1 MPTAGQILLR
11 CTLAALVLSSRGT
24 NAQVGGSNPTPP
36 PPPPLNITAIS
47 AASNASTLECWQ
59 FGPLAVVSAPGV
71 SGAAPLLLLG
81 GAASSVSYTVFPAN
95 TTGGPHNAPRL
106 QLVVFLSG
114 LARITL
120 PSSSAG
126 GNGTAASFVVRGGR
140 NGIIVAADTRD
151 VSGPGHTTDYPGDEP
166 TVVLQMPIAAGRLGF
181 GRYSVLHEG
190 PCTEE
195 EMSGL

>member
-1 MPTAGQILLR
+1 MRLGGPGPFQPQHQR
-11 CTLAALVLSSRGT
+11 VGWWQQPHAAAAAAA
-24 NAQVGGSNPTPP
+24 AQHHRQLGRVQRVHARVP
-36 PPPPLNITAIS
+36 
-47 AASNASTLECWQ
+47 
-59 FGPLAVVSAPGV
+59 
-71 SGAAPLLLLG
+71 LLLG
-81 GAASSVSYTVFPAN
+81 GAASGVSYTVFPAN
-95 TTGGPHNAPRL
+95 ITGRPHNAPRL

-120 PSSSAG
+120 PSSSAD
-126 GNGTAASFVVRGGR
+126 GNDTAASFDVRGGR

-151 VSGPGHTTDYPGDEP
+151 VSGLGHTTDYPGDEP

-190 PCTEE
+190 PRTEE

>member
-1 MPTAGQILLR
+1 MPGN
-11 CTLAALVLSSRGT
+11 LA
-24 NAQVGGSNPTPP
+24 GGSNPT

-59 FGPLAVVSAPGV
+59 FGPLPAASAPGV
-71 SGAAPLLLLG
+71 SGAAALLLLG
-81 GAASSVSYTVFPAN
+81 GAASSVSYTVLPD
-95 TTGGPHNAPRL
+95 APRL
-106 QLVVFLSG
+106 QLVVFLWG

-120 PSSSAG
+120 PSSSAD
-126 GNGTAASFVVRGGR
+126 GNDTAASFDVRGGR

-151 VSGPGHTTDYPGDEP
+151 VSGLGHTTDYPGDEP
-166 TVVLQMPIAAGRLGF
+166 TVVLQMPIATGRLGF

-195 EMSGL
+195 MSGL

>member
-1 MPTAGQILLR
+1 MPSAGRISLR
-11 CTLAALVLSSRGT
+11 CAVAALAFSSRGI
-24 NAQVGGSNPTPP
+24 NAQAGGSNPTPA
-36 PPPPLNITAIS
+36 LNITAIS

-59 FGPLAVVSAPGV
+59 FGPLAAVSAPGV
-71 SGAAPLLLLG
+71 SGASALLLG

-95 TTGGPHNAPRL
+95 TTGGPHHAPRL

-120 PSSSAG
+120 PSSSGG
-126 GNGTAASFVVRGGR
+126 GNGTATSFDVRGGR

-151 VSGPGHTTDYPGDEP
+151 VSGLGHTTDYPGDEP
-166 TVVLQMPIAAGRLGF
+166 TVVLQMPIAAGRPGF